1 MAARVGRRTWRSWWV
16 PMAVGMLSL
25 IAGILALVW
34 PGVTLLA
41 LALIVGINLA
51 VLSAFLIADALS
63 DDAGAED
70 RTLRIVLGVSGLI
83 GGIVIIR
90 RPGDTLLVLV
100 VAAGIWLLMSGTL
113 ELVRTFMVD
122 DGHRLMRAL
131 GAMVDLVIGA
141 LILAL
146 PDLGL
151 ATLALLVGI
160 SFIVHGV
167 LLVATGW
174 WLRHAAQGAARRGPT
189 PFSPTP
195 A

>member
-1 MAARVGRRTWRSWWV
+1 MAARVGRRTWSSWWV
-16 PMAVGMLSL
+16 PMAVGIISL

-174 WLRHAAQGAARRGPT
+174 WLRHAAQGAARRGHT

>member
-1 MAARVGRRTWRSWWV
+1 
-16 PMAVGMLSL
+16 MAVGMLSL